1 MSCHRDFVGTA
12 KIKLPLIIV
21 FLLVS
26 LICVAMSL
34 PEDFEFEPEVKNIV
48 RTARK
53 AGNLE
58 LVSPIK
64 IMRLA
69 HIF

>member
-1 MSCHRDFVGTA
+1 
-12 KIKLPLIIV
+12 
-21 FLLVS
+21 
-26 LICVAMSL
+26 MSL
-34 PEDFEFEPEVKNIV
+34 PEDFEFEAEVKNIV